1 MCWIFPR
8 ILGWALR
15 DDLVWAAVQCAAW
28 SRFERA
34 EKLRVAPGSIEES
47 TRNPQISDGAF
58 VLLPWQE
65 TPCTWCKDPGREESR
80 VPCQW
85 VPWRKKWNLAS
96 TPDQLLILS
105 WSFWWL
111 WRFLDFLGGFPKLN
125 LFIDGPPGS
134 FGSSQVAKTCY
145 GWSAWHS
152 EMAWWSRR
160 FDSGWGRWVVH
171 RSLIHPQRIHEM
183 TDLVWTIHDA
193 VTELSHSAVPL
204 AHDSSSHQPVFASRR
219 KMQAWQLQKSLASP
233 FRVYILHGTQT
244 WVSWV
249 QVKISQQLSMMEWF
263 PIHLRFCM
271 FLYLLLISWFHW
283 RGQWFLV
290 PLSDHRLG
298 HVGHRHRNMGLRRDD
313 LRPLQ
318 QLLRAELA
326 NLHAGDLAKTDRS
339 YW

>member
-1 MCWIFPR
+1 MVIFHSY
-8 ILGWALR
+8 
-15 DDLVWAAVQCAAW
+15 V
-28 SRFERA
+28 
-34 EKLRVAPGSIEES
+34 KLPEG
-47 TRNPQISDGAF
+47 RNPQISDGAF

-65 TPCTWCKDPGREESR
+65 TPCAWCNSVRILAEKRAE
-80 VPCQW
+80 C
-85 VPWRKKWNLAS
+85 LAS
-96 TPDQLLILS
+96 ESLGERSGTWHQLLINS
-105 WSFWWL
+105 WSSPDHFDDFGGSWI
-111 WRFLDFLGGFPKLN
+111 FLGGFPKLH

-204 AHDSSSHQPVFASRR
+204 AHDSSSHQPVFCFTSKNANL
-219 KMQAWQLQKSLASP
+219 AAAEKSASP
-233 FRVYILHGTQT
+233 FRF
-244 WVSWV
+244 
-249 QVKISQQLSMMEWF
+249 ISYMVLKLEYLEFRSRFHSSFQWWNGSQFHS
-263 PIHLRFCM
+263 RFCM